1 MQDDHHERS
10 DTSRQQPAWAGM
22 HLWQMQPVRD
32 VLLGLGIFALIIIGQ
47 KTSVVTVPLLL
58 ALLLAYL
65 FEPVIV
71 WMMGRLNISR
81 RVAVIAIMVSTI
93 LFVIVPLTAGTA
105 YAIGQLVNFSTDTI
119 SNMDRVNRALKNPDA
134 DTARDRLMGV
144 DRSARVPGADDD
156 PDQAPDSEPGAVPEQ
171 EPEPRRS
178 DGAARMSTSAPDA
191 EPIPNAWLWVYDEIR
206 QSERDPDS
214 SMGRALD
221 AVIEWVATNREQI
234 AKTTASVSM
243 GLMNRTLSFI
253 GAAFGIS
260 FMLFVTAFFFFFT
273 ATEWIQL
280 KGFGTKLLPDKNRD
294 RILDLLCK
302 FDAVISGFIRG
313 RITIAFIQGIVFS
326 IGYFLIGVPG
336 AFILGPAVAI
346 LSIVPYLALIGLP
359 ISVSLLALQG
369 HEGFRGEW
377 WWVVGAPAGIYFI
390 GQALD
395 DYVWT
400 PLIQGKSTGMDT
412 PTILFA
418 SLAGGALFGV
428 FGLLIAIPIAAC
440 VKILIQ
446 EVFWPRFKEWAEG
459 RAQDPLPIE

>member
-1 MQDDHHERS
+1 MGYAIAMPDDQSRS
-10 DTSRQQPAWAGM
+10 VETDENTTHQPAWAGM

-32 VLLGLGIFALIIIGQ
+32 VLLGLSVFALIIIGQ

-58 ALLLAYL
+58 AILLAYL

-71 WMMGRLNISR
+71 WIMKKFGASR
-81 RVAVIAIMVSTI
+81 RVSVIAIMVAI
-93 LFVIVPLTAGTA
+93 IVGVVLPIMAGGA
-105 YAIGQLVNFSTDTI
+105 YAAGQLVSFTTDTI
-119 SNMDRVNRALKNPDA
+119 SNVNRVSRAIDATDQTTAREKLIGEYVPADPSETAPNAIPDA
-134 DTARDRLMGV
+134 WV
-144 DRSARVPGADDD
+144 
-156 PDQAPDSEPGAVPEQ
+156 
-171 EPEPRRS
+171 
-178 DGAARMSTSAPDA
+178 
-191 EPIPNAWLWVYDEIR
+191 WVYDEI
-206 QSERDPDS
+206 QAAQTNHNS
-214 SMGRALD
+214 SFGDALD
-221 AVIEWVATNREQI
+221 AGIDWITSNSEQV
-234 AKTTASVSM
+234 AKTTASVSVDLVNR
-243 GLMNRTLSFI
+243 GLGII

-260 FMLFVTAFFFFFT
+260 FMVFVTAFFFSFT

-280 KGFGTKLLPDKNRD
+280 KGFGVKLLPDKNRE
-294 RILDLLCK
+294 RIIDLLQK

-326 IGYFLIGVPG
+326 IGYFIIGVPG
-336 AFILGPAVAI
+336 AFILGPVVAV

-359 ISVSLLALQG
+359 ISVSLLGLQG

-377 WWVVGAPAGIYFI
+377 WWILGAPAAIYFL

-446 EVFWPRFKEWAEG
+446 EIFWPRFKEWAEG
-459 RAQDPLPIE
+459 RADDPLPIE

>member
-1 MQDDHHERS
+1 MPNDRDKPS
-10 DTSRQQPAWAGM
+10 DNAAEIRTEARIAPVWAGL

-71 WMMGRLNISR
+71 WMMGRFGASR
-81 RVAVIAIMVSTI
+81 RVSVITIMVAVITLVILPIM
-93 LFVIVPLTAGTA
+93 AGGA
-105 YAIGQLVNFSTDTI
+105 YAAAQLVNFATDTI
-119 SNMDRVNRALKNPDA
+119 GNVRQVQKAIN
-134 DTARDRLMGV
+134 
-144 DRSARVPGADDD
+144 
-156 PDQAPDSEPGAVPEQ
+156 EF
-171 EPEPRRS
+171 EPEA
-178 DGAARMSTSAPDA
+178 GHRMLVDNELPSA
-191 EPIPNAWLWVYDEIR
+191 WVWVHDEIR
-206 QSERDPDS
+206 QSEQDPS
-214 SMGRALD
+214 SSVGMALD
-221 AVIEWVATNREQI
+221 AIIDWVTANSEQV
-234 AKTTASVSM
+234 ARTTASVSVDVVNR
-243 GLMNRTLSFI
+243 GLGVV
-253 GAAFGIS
+253 GAAFGLS

-273 ATEWIQL
+273 ATEWVQL
-280 KGFGTKLLPDKNRD
+280 KGFGSKLLPDKNRD
-294 RILDLLCK
+294 RIIDLLQK

-313 RITIAFIQGIVFS
+313 RITIAFIQAIVFS
-326 IGYFLIGVPG
+326 IGYFIIGVPG
-336 AFILGPAVAI
+336 AFILGPVVAI

-359 ISVSLLALQG
+359 ISISLLALQG

-377 WWVVGAPAGIYFI
+377 WWIMLAPTGLYFL

-446 EVFWPRFKEWAEG
+446 EIFWPRFKDWAEG
-459 RAQDPLPIE
+459 RADDPLPIE

>member
-1 MQDDHHERS
+1 MAPNCVLGYAIAMPDDPATRS
-10 DTSRQQPAWAGM
+10 EAVNPGRQAPAWASL

-32 VLLGLGIFALIIIGQ
+32 VLLGLGLFALIIIGQ

-71 WMMGRLNISR
+71 WMMSRFGASR
-81 RVAVIAIMVSTI
+81 RVSVITIMVAVITLVILPIM
-93 LFVIVPLTAGTA
+93 AGGA
-105 YAIGQLVNFSTDTI
+105 YAAAQLVNFATDTI
-119 SNMDRVNRALKNPDA
+119 GNVRQVQ
-134 DTARDRLMGV
+134 TAIN
-144 DRSARVPGADDD
+144 
-156 PDQAPDSEPGAVPEQ
+156 EF
-171 EPEPRRS
+171 EPEAGHQMLVDNELP
-178 DGAARMSTSAPDA
+178 SA
-191 EPIPNAWLWVYDEIR
+191 WVWVHDEIR
-206 QSERDPDS
+206 QSEQDPS
-214 SMGRALD
+214 SSVGMALD
-221 AVIEWVATNREQI
+221 AIIDWVTANSEQV
-234 AKTTASVSM
+234 ARTTASVSVDVVNR
-243 GLMNRTLSFI
+243 GLGVV
-253 GAAFGIS
+253 GAAFGLS

-273 ATEWIQL
+273 ATEWVQL

-294 RILDLLCK
+294 RIIDLLYK

-326 IGYFLIGVPG
+326 IGYFIIGVPG
-336 AFILGPAVAI
+336 AFILGPVVAV
-346 LSIVPYLALIGLP
+346 LSVVPYLALIGLP

-377 WWVVGAPAGIYFI
+377 WWILAAPAAIYFI

-418 SLAGGALFGV
+418 SLAGGALFGI

-446 EVFWPRFKEWAEG
+446 EIFWPRFKEWAEG
-459 RAQDPLPIE
+459 RANDPLPIE